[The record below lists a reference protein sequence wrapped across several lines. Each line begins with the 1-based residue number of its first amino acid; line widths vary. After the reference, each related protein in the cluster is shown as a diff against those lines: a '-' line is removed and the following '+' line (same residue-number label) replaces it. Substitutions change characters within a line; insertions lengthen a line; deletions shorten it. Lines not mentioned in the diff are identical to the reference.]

1 MAKRKL
7 KRFEEMKKFSNVLQP
22 EFNEVYNKDFAFK
35 GKWNKSFFQNDN
47 PIIVD
52 LGCGKGEYTIEL
64 ARRFEEKNYI
74 GIDIKGARIWKGAK
88 QALDEN
94 INNAAFIRTRV
105 ELINSFFDSNEI
117 DEIWLLFPDPQP
129 KKKKKRLTS
138 GKFLNLYKKI
148 LRTDGIVHLKTDS
161 DLLYLYTL
169 EIAKYNN
176 LEVECFTDDLY
187 NSNFID
193 DSLSIKTYYEN
204 QFLEQGSNINY
215 LRFKL
220 NNQSLIEE
228 SAEVT

>member
-94 INNAAFIRTRV
+94 IKNAAFIRTRV

-204 QFLEQGSNINY
+204 LFLEQSSNINY

>member
-94 INNAAFIRTRV
+94 IKNAAFIRTRV

-176 LEVECFTDDLY
+176 LKVECFTDDLY
-187 NSNFID
+187 NSNLID

>member
-94 INNAAFIRTRV
+94 IKNAAFIRTRV

>member
-52 LGCGKGEYTIEL
+52 LGCGKGEYSIEL

-94 INNAAFIRTRV
+94 INNVAFIRTRV

-176 LEVECFTDDLY
+176 LKVECFTDDLY
-187 NSNFID
+187 NSNLID

>member
-176 LEVECFTDDLY
+176 LKVECFTDDLY
-187 NSNFID
+187 NSNLID

>member
-52 LGCGKGEYTIEL
+52 LGCGKGEYSIEL

-94 INNAAFIRTRV
+94 INNVAFIRTRV

-176 LEVECFTDDLY
+176 LKVECFTDDLY
-187 NSNFID
+187 NSNLIN

>member
-35 GKWNKSFFQNDN
+35 GKWNKNFFQNDN

-94 INNAAFIRTRV
+94 IKNAAFIRTRV

-176 LEVECFTDDLY
+176 LKVECFTDDLY
-187 NSNFID
+187 NSNLID
-193 DSLSIKTYYEN
+193 DSLLIKTYYEN

>member
-1 MAKRKL
+1 
-7 KRFEEMKKFSNVLQP
+7 
-22 EFNEVYNKDFAFK
+22 
-35 GKWNKSFFQNDN
+35 
-47 PIIVD
+47 
-52 LGCGKGEYTIEL
+52 L

-176 LEVECFTDDLY
+176 LKVECFTDDLY
-187 NSNFID
+187 NSNLID

>member
-35 GKWNKSFFQNDN
+35 GKWNKNFFQNDN

-94 INNAAFIRTRV
+94 IKNAAFIRTRV

-187 NSNFID
+187 NSNLID

>member
-35 GKWNKSFFQNDN
+35 GKWNKNFFQNDN

-94 INNAAFIRTRV
+94 IKNAAFIRTRV